1 MYIDTRNMSH
11 GDKVKKKR
19 QLNMQKMSYDSD
31 LKKVIRKQ
39 EELRDELRRFE
50 RDQARLQIY
59 IEENEEKM
67 KTAKE
72 KESFFNEEIR
82 QIKKQLIELG

>member
-72 KESFFNEEIR
+72 KETFLNEEIR

>member
-11 GDKVKKKR
+11 ADKVKKKR
-19 QLNMQKMSYDSD
+19 QLGMQKMSYDSD
-31 LKKVIRKQ
+31 LKKTIRTQ

-50 RDQARLQIY
+50 REQARIQVY

-67 KTAKE
+67 KKAKE
-72 KESFFNEEIR
+72 KETFLNEEIR

>member
-11 GDKVKKKR
+11 ADKVKKKR
-19 QLNMQKMSYDSD
+19 QLTMQKMSYDSD

-50 RDQARLQIY
+50 RERDRIEIY
-59 IEENEEKM
+59 IKENAEKEGV
-67 KTAKE
+67 AKE
-72 KESFFNEEIR
+72 KETFINEELR
-82 QIKKQLIELG
+82 QIKKQLINLG